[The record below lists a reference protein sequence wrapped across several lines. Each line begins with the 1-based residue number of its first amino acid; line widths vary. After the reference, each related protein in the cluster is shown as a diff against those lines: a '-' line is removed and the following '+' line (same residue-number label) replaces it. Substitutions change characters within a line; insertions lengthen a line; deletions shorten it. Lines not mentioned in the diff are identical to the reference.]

1 MQSRLLLYGKKPC
14 VLVDTRLFVMTEL
27 KHELNK
33 YILLVPFE
41 IDGKEYK
48 EIILDLFALSRKD
61 IKKARREIQ
70 ALSERNP
77 EVDEGDTSLMLVAK
91 MNNLIFFDLEEKL
104 SGPDSLMI
112 DREMASF
119 FIKIG
124 LSKPSSTE

>member
-1 MQSRLLLYGKKPC
+1 MR
-14 VLVDTRLFVMTEL
+14 
-27 KHELNK
+27 ELNK
-33 YILLVPFE
+33 YTLLVPIE

-70 ALSERNP
+70 ALAAKNP
-77 EVDEGDTSLMLVAK
+77 EFDEGDTSLMLVAK
-91 MNNLIFFDLEEKL
+91 MNKLIFFDLEEKL

-124 LSKPSSTE
+124 LPNTSPTEQ